1 MQTKWT
7 YEYIV
12 DILENHDVELAALN
26 RQLETLGATL
36 EADLEEIRNR
46 VYPGAIRYDL
56 EKVQSS
62 SDPDGALVAVVQAC
76 DERREQHKRDVQMIL
91 SRLRDIR
98 GVYSAIQQ
106 LDALGKAT
114 LLNLYDPRKTME
126 QVAELMGVDVRTV
139 QSRKAKGIENLVCN
153 FR

>member
-56 EKVQSS
+56 EK
-62 SDPDGALVAVVQAC
+62 
-76 DERREQHKRDVQMIL
+76 
-91 SRLRDIR
+91 SRARLIR
-98 GVYSAIQQ
+98 MV
-106 LDALGKAT
+106 
-114 LLNLYDPRKTME
+114 PW
-126 QVAELMGVDVRTV
+126 
-139 QSRKAKGIENLVCN
+139 
-153 FR
+153 

>member
-1 MQTKWT
+1 M
-7 YEYIV
+7 
-12 DILENHDVELAALN
+12 
-26 RQLETLGATL
+26 
-36 EADLEEIRNR
+36 
-46 VYPGAIRYDL
+46 
-56 EKVQSS
+56 
-62 SDPDGALVAVVQAC
+62 VQAC
-76 DERREQHKRDVQMIL
+76 DDGREQHKRDVQMIL

-114 LLNLYDPRKTME
+114 LLNLYYPRKTME